1 MEVVAMKMVRTKALL
16 AVAVVSALCAAAP
29 AGAIPVTD
37 TVNPTDTLITFGS
50 TPTCPALFS
59 CTTSALT
66 FVHDIT
72 DNGFSVGDTI
82 TGATI
87 DIHLTEQVVTGVNH
101 ETFRYDIGTQTFS
114 CISGNCVPNPGVT
127 NNIALVASLADLEAD
142 GTISITVR
150 SLSGNFLFADSV
162 LTAEVTPQVESRID
176 AAAAVPVPST
186 ALLFGAGLAAF
197 GWRFRRPS

>member
-1 MEVVAMKMVRTKALL
+1 MKMVRTKALL
-16 AVAVVSALCAAAP
+16 AAAVVSALCAAAP

-37 TVNPTDTLITFGS
+37 TVDPTDTLITFGS
-50 TPTCPALFS
+50 TPTCPASFS

-142 GTISITVR
+142 GMISITVR

-162 LTAEVTPQVESRID
+162 LTAEVTSPEVTPQDTSRID
-176 AAAAVPVPST
+176 ATVPVPST
-186 ALLFGAGLAAF
+186 LLLFGAGLAAL
-197 GWRFRRPS
+197 GWRFRRPG